1 MGKITAPEPLTP
13 AHLSNDFDCGE
24 ESLDF
29 WLKKYALK
37 NEAVGASRTFVVCC
51 NRQIIGYY
59 ALAAGS
65 VAQQEAPG
73 KVKRKMPDPIPVMVL
88 GRLAVD
94 KRWQEKG
101 IGRGLLKDALLRT
114 LAVSSQV
121 GIRAILVHALSEKAK
136 EFYLRHGFSAS
147 PIDPLTLMLRL
158 QDIRLPQ

>member
-1 MGKITAPEPLTP
+1 
-13 AHLSNDFDCGE
+13 NDFDCGE

-29 WLKKYALK
+29 WLKKYAFR
-37 NEAVGASRTFVVCC
+37 NEAAGASRTFVVCSDQ
-51 NRQIIGYY
+51 QIIGYY

-65 VAQQEAPG
+65 VAQQGAPG

-94 KRWQEKG
+94 KRWQAKG

-114 LAVSSQV
+114 LAVASQV
-121 GIRAILVHALSEKAK
+121 GIRAILVHALSGKAK
-136 EFYLRHGFSAS
+136 EFYLCHGFSES

-158 QDIRLPQ
+158 QDNRLPQ